1 MQLNYSLPDGLHV
14 CTFYIE
20 PTYVELS
27 SFFCPKA
34 NKHFSSGIEL
44 ETELTL
50 GEKLPKRRQKKTV
63 TSILIAMILGLI
75 AWSTYTAGN
84 VELSFGFAVL
94 ALLALLLGLLD

>member
-1 MQLNYSLPDGLHV
+1 
-14 CTFYIE
+14 
-20 PTYVELS
+20 
-27 SFFCPKA
+27 
-34 NKHFSSGIEL
+34 L

-50 GEKLPKRRQKKTV
+50 EEKLPKRRQKKTV